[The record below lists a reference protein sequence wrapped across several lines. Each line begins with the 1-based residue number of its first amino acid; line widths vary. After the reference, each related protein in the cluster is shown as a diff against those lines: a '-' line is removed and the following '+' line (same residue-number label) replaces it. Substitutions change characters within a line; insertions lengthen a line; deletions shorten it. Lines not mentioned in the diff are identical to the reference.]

1 MADYQTFKSRQ
12 TEPYTQTMEVDWKD
26 KSNETFPS
34 QWEEELICPIYKEI
48 KLCAKT
54 TVVFQC

>member
-1 MADYQTFKSRQ
+1 
-12 TEPYTQTMEVDWKD
+12 MEVDWKD